1 MSKVLKTGAEARLT
15 LEGDTVVKERIKKGY
30 RLEQIDLPLRKT
42 RTRRESRLMDKARRA
57 KVKVPKVY
65 STEGYKIKM
74 EFIDGERIDKVLTK
88 PLAKK
93 VGEAV
98 AKLHSDD
105 IIHGDLTTSNI
116 LVEDNELY
124 FIDFGLGEISNSY
137 EKKGVDL
144 KVLEDAI
151 TATQGKK
158 APAFI
163 EEILKAYK
171 KNATNSELV
180 LSRLEK
186 IEKRGRYKE
195 R

>member
-1 MSKVLKTGAEARLT
+1 MDKVLKTGAEARLT
-15 LEGDTVVKERIKKGY
+15 LKNGKVVKERIKKGY

-42 RTRRESRLMDKARRA
+42 RTKREARLIDKARRA
-57 KVKVPKVY
+57 KVNVPRIY
-65 STEGYKIKM
+65 SVEGFTIEM
-74 EFIDGERIDKVLTK
+74 DFIDGERIDKVLTK
-88 PLAKK
+88 SLAKK

-116 LVEDNELY
+116 LVKDNELY
-124 FIDFGLGEISNSY
+124 FIDFGLGEISNSH

-151 TATQGKK
+151 TATQGKN
-158 APAFI
+158 APGFI
-163 EEILKAYK
+163 DEILNAYK
-171 KNATNSELV
+171 KNATDSELV